1 MTHALL
7 TQQHVNSNSGL
18 QRHVMYMYISHPHL
32 PSKKKKKKS
41 LKSRLLF
48 PTVEE
53 QDDDDLFEGDIKL
66 TPEQKALL
74 QSDDATIENW
84 NRNARKWQ
92 RDHIPY
98 VLDRSLCMLLITT

>member
-7 TQQHVNSNSGL
+7 TQLTVILDYKDMSCIRTYHILIFQA
-18 QRHVMYMYISHPHL
+18 
-32 PSKKKKKKS
+32 KKKKKKS

-84 NRNARKWQ
+84 NRNTQKWQ
-92 RDHIPY
+92 RDHIPF

>member
-1 MTHALL
+1 ML
-7 TQQHVNSNSGL
+7 TVILDYKDMSCIRTYHILIFQAKS
-18 QRHVMYMYISHPHL
+18 
-32 PSKKKKKKS
+32 KKKKKS

-53 QDDDDLFEGDIKL
+53 QEYVDDDDLFQGDIKL

-84 NRNARKWQ
+84 NRNSRKWQ